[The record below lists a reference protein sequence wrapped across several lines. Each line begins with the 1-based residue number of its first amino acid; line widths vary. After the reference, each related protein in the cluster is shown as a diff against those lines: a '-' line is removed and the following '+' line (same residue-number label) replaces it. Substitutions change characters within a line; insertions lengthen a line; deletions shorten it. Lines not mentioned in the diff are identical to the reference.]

1 MNIDKILSSKEPEY
15 YFDVES
21 FYTEEQERLY
31 RLRNEVVDRSEGFR
45 VLENNKEII
54 VILSV
59 QVKGFT
65 IIILLG

>member
-21 FYTEEQERLY
+21 LIYTEEQREY

-45 VLENNKEII
+45 VLEI
-54 VILSV
+54 
-59 QVKGFT
+59 
-65 IIILLG
+65 